1 MNKILQKSKPRGTK
15 NNLLPAWDLSDLYQ
29 GMTDK
34 QIEKDLAVYQKSAE
48 AFAKK
53 YKGKIRVGG
62 HSKGGNNIKEKLP
75 NCLQNNFLKWR
86 KTMKNVLFW
95 ATN

>member
-53 YKGKIRVGG
+53 YKGKIAQLSPKQFFEMAQNYEERSVL
-62 HSKGGNNIKEKLP
+62 GNK
-75 NCLQNNFLKWR
+75 
-86 KTMKNVLFW
+86 
-95 ATN
+95 